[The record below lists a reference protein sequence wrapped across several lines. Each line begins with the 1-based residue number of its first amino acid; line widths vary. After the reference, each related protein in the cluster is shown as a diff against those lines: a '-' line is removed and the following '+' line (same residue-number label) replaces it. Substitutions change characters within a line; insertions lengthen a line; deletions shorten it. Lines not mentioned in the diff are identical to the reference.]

1 MLRDAL
7 RKRTRKV
14 RGSGTELSDVE
25 ARAAPNQEAAVLSCT
40 KAGWQPMARL
50 VVTKVREVNGGG
62 SCQVRQVVMV
72 TNERASIIVAS
83 FGAVDSKPEIT
94 PTKRRT
100 KRQSHIEILRPRQK
114 AQAHSTCYR
123 ARAYAH

>member
-40 KAGWQPMARL
+40 KAGWQPMPIL
-50 VVTKVREVNGGG
+50 VVTKVREVNDGGG
-62 SCQVRQVVMV
+62 CQVRQVVMV
-72 TNERASIIVAS
+72 TNKRASIIVAS
-83 FGAVDSKPEIT
+83 FGAVGEQQT
-94 PTKRRT
+94 RR
-100 KRQSHIEILRPRQK
+100 SHQRNVERSGKVTLR
-114 AQAHSTCYR
+114 S
-123 ARAYAH
+123 

>member
-1 MLRDAL
+1 MYTDSIDSGAVDGAHEIVMQHQMARGTTVAAMVAKGDNDDACIVLRDAL

-50 VVTKVREVNGGG
+50 VVTKVREV
-62 SCQVRQVVMV
+62 S
-72 TNERASIIVAS
+72 
-83 FGAVDSKPEIT
+83 
-94 PTKRRT
+94 
-100 KRQSHIEILRPRQK
+100 
-114 AQAHSTCYR
+114 
-123 ARAYAH
+123 